1 MSMSDTDENEEEQ
14 STTGVLPELAR
25 ICDEDGSW
33 VEIDPPTEVQER
45 ETPSII
51 GNWDGKPIKTGF
63 IIEDRTSENED
74 ADTLSY
80 KVYRTSKYN
89 IHFRVREIE
98 YTEETDFNEE
108 GFTDENGEIV
118 LEVPD
123 KGETAGTLNVVALDD
138 QSSGWFSSED
148 KSPEDFSALEGVS
161 GDDYIIEVDGEVE
174 AGNEVTVSVTESGE
188 PVRGVAVYQEG
199 PVKLATGEV
208 FVRQVEGYK

>member
-1 MSMSDTDENEEEQ
+1 MSLSETDDEQ
-14 STTGVLPELAR
+14 STAGVLPELAR
-25 ICDEDGSW
+25 ICDEEGTW
-33 VEIDPPTEVQER
+33 VEIDPPTEKQER
-45 ETPSII
+45 DSPSII

-63 IIEDRTSENED
+63 IIEDRTQEND
-74 ADTLSY
+74 NPDTLSY

-123 KGETAGTLNVVALDD
+123 KGETAGTLNVVAMDD
-138 QSSGWFSSED
+138 AASGWFSSEGD
-148 KSPEDFSALEGVS
+148 SVDDFSALEGVS
-161 GDDYIIEVDGEVE
+161 GEDYDIEVDGDVE
-174 AGNEVTVSVTESGE
+174 AGNEVTVSVTENGE
-188 PVRGVAVYQEG
+188 PVRGVAIYAEG

-208 FVRQVEGYK
+208 FVREVEGYK